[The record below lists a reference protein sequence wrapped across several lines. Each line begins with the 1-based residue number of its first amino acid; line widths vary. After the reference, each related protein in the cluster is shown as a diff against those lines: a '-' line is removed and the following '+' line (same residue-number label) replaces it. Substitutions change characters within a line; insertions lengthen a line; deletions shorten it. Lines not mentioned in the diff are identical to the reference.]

1 MVYLIVVYD
10 VQADRTARLR
20 KPLRQYLTHVQNS
33 VFEGRITAGQADDL
47 ESLIRDR
54 VRDSEGESAII
65 YQLGSEAVINRVA
78 VGEDPSEDE
87 QFL

>member
-10 VQADRTARLR
+10 VQADRTHRLR

-33 VFEGRITAGQADDL
+33 VFEGRVTAGQADDIEAL
-47 ESLIRDR
+47 LRDR
-54 VRDSEGESAII
+54 VRGTEGESAIV
-65 YQLGSEAVINRVA
+65 YRLGSEAVVDRLA
-78 VGEDPSEDE
+78 VGDDPSEDE

>member
-10 VQADRTARLR
+10 VQADRTRRLR

-33 VFEGRITAGQADDL
+33 VFEGRVTAGQADDI
-47 ESLIRDR
+47 ESLVRDR
-54 VRDSEGESAII
+54 VRGADGESAII
-65 YQLGSEAVINRVA
+65 YRLGSEAVIDRLA
-78 VGEDPSEDE
+78 VGDDPSEDE

>member
-1 MVYLIVVYD
+1 
-10 VQADRTARLR
+10 
-20 KPLRQYLTHVQNS
+20 

-65 YQLGSEAVINRVA
+65 YRLGSEAVINRVA
-78 VGEDPSEDE
+78 VGEDPSEDD

>member
-1 MVYLIVVYD
+1 MVYVIVVYD
-10 VQADRTARLR
+10 VQADRTGRLR

-47 ESLIRDR
+47 ESLLRDR
-54 VRDSEGESAII
+54 VSGADDESAIM
-65 YQLGSEAVINRVA
+65 YRLGSESVVNRLA
-78 VGEDPSEDE
+78 VGTDPAADE